1 MNELD
6 DIGILGELK
15 NLELCDGEEDS
26 KKENLK
32 TEIETH

>member
-1 MNELD
+1 LD

-15 NLELCDGEEDS
+15 NLELCDSEEDT

-32 TEIETH
+32 TEMENH